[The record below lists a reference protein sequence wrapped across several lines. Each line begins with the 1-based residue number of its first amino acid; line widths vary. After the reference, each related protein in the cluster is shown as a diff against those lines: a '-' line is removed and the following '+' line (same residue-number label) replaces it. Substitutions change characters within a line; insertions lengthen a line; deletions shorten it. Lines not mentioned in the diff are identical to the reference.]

1 MANKITNTQYYED
14 IADAIREKNGEQT
27 TYLPSEMADAIL
39 DIPTGGGGSLVN
51 FEEVLF

>member
-27 TYLPSEMADAIL
+27 TYRPSEMAEAIL
-39 DIPTGGGGSLVN
+39 EISGGGDYRDA
-51 FEEVLF
+51 EEVYW